1 MHKILITKEVA
12 RLLRLSEGF
21 VRKLIR
27 DKKLMAYREGNRG
40 GYRILERDVSKYI
53 KAKLSKNL

>member
-1 MHKILITKEVA
+1 MNKILITKEVA
-12 RLLRLSEGF
+12 KLLRVSEGF

-40 GYRILERDVSKYI
+40 GYRILERDVDKYI
-53 KAKLSKNL
+53 KGKLDKSL